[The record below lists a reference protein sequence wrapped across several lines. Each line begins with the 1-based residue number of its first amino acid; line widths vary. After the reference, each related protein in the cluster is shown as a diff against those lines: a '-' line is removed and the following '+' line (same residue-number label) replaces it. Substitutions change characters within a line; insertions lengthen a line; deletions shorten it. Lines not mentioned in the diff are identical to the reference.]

1 MDDCS
6 LQELTEEKLVVFV
19 AATTGQGDDPANMK
33 TFFQTLWNKRSNRNL
48 LKDMYY
54 GVLGLGDSSYQ
65 KFNFAAKRLN
75 KLIQILG
82 AKPIINIG
90 LADDQH
96 ELGPDFIIDKWV
108 KELFEILLNLYPLP
122 SGLQPITEYFLPPPK
137 YHIKFVE
144 SESLD
149 VQSNVENN
157 PKPSD
162 AFSRTNEIEMKIS
175 SITKNLRKT
184 SVDHFQDVRLI
195 EFDVTSLSYSHNPGD
210 ILTIQPQNLDEYV
223 EEFIECLGLER
234 HLKFYIFSGTNNFKP
249 SPLLPQPCTV
259 EQCVKCYFDIQCVP
273 KRHFFELLSH
283 FTTDENEK
291 EKFLEFASAEGQE
304 EMFNYCT
311 RPKRSI
317 LEALADF
324 PFTKNNIPFEY
335 LFNLIP
341 PIKPR
346 DYSIASSCKTIPGRA
361 QILMAVVN
369 YKTILKRPRLGLCSN
384 WLARLELGSLVYIG
398 IKKGTLLFPD
408 SKSECP
414 PVVMIAPGT
423 GCAPFRSYIQER
435 IAFDNSD
442 NLILIFGCRG
452 KDKDY
457 FFKEEWEYLSEKK
470 KLLLFCAF
478 SRDQEDKI
486 YIQHVMKD
494 NYQELWKYI
503 GNANCKIYYA
513 GNAKRIPIDVY
524 EALQYIC
531 EKALNLSTKEA
542 EAYMK
547 KNIDKRYQTESWA

>member
-1 MDDCS
+1 MTLKPELKTRLEVNFMRLIDEAQQIANGNKSKDWKFEKEERKILILYGSETGTAEEAAERIGRESLRFFFKPIIKSMNDCS

-19 AATTGQGDDPANMK
+19 AATTGQGDDPTNMK

-82 AKPIINIG
+82 AKSIINIG

-96 ELGPDFIIDKWV
+96 ELGPDFIIDKWI
-108 KELFEILLNLYPLP
+108 KELFEVLLNLYPLP

-149 VQSNVENN
+149 VQSNVENS

-162 AFSRTNEIEMKIS
+162 AFSRMNEIEMKIS

-184 SVDHFQDVRLI
+184 STDHFQDVRLI

-234 HLKFYIFSGTNNFKP
+234 HRKFYIFSDTNNFKP
-249 SPLLPQPCTV
+249 SPHLPQPCTV

-317 LEALADF
+317 LE
-324 PFTKNNIPFEY
+324 
-335 LFNLIP
+335 
-341 PIKPR
+341 
-346 DYSIASSCKTIPGRA
+346 SSC
-361 QILMAVVN
+361 
-369 YKTILKRPRLGLCSN
+369 RLS
-384 WLARLELGSLVYIG
+384 I
-398 IKKGTLLFPD
+398 
-408 SKSECP
+408 
-414 PVVMIAPGT
+414 
-423 GCAPFRSYIQER
+423 
-435 IAFDNSD
+435 
-442 NLILIFGCRG
+442 
-452 KDKDY
+452 
-457 FFKEEWEYLSEKK
+457 
-470 KLLLFCAF
+470 
-478 SRDQEDKI
+478 
-486 YIQHVMKD
+486 H
-494 NYQELWKYI
+494 
-503 GNANCKIYYA
+503 
-513 GNAKRIPIDVY
+513 
-524 EALQYIC
+524 
-531 EKALNLSTKEA
+531 
-542 EAYMK
+542 
-547 KNIDKRYQTESWA
+547 